1 MHFPNGKCLVTCIP
15 ERLSQRR
22 QVGHSEHFVKCS
34 IAVGRRER
42 AGKELPSRWY
52 TRRCGTVGTGKNNA
66 ALAKLVEGWR

>member
-34 IAVGRRER
+34 IAVGRGER
-42 AGKELPSRWY
+42 AGKELSSRWY
-52 TRRCGTVGTGKNNA
+52 ARRGCTVSIGEDNT
-66 ALAKLVEGWR
+66 ALAELVEGWR